1 MRQKRSRSA
10 SVSFFGSGWR
20 LCVAV
25 LAAASA
31 ASGGD
36 APEAPSGTRI
46 GVVNTEKVL
55 ENLLS
60 WQAAQAEL
68 RAREKAAEEE
78 LNSQKKEI
86 DRVRAELDYFKPGS
100 KDHEKRVTELAE
112 RQAKLQR
119 HAGRLREEL
128 ADASRR
134 ALESAAAQLRE
145 AVREFA
151 AAHRFDIVVDA
162 RAVFYA
168 AGGADISLEIARAMN
183 KQYKKEAPKGD

>member
-10 SVSFFGSGWR
+10 SAWFFGS
-20 LCVAV
+20 VA
-25 LAAASA
+25 LFAASA
-31 ASGGD
+31 VSAGE
-36 APEAPSGTRI
+36 AAEAPSVPRI

-86 DRVRAELDYFKPGS
+86 DRIRAELDYFKPES
-100 KDHEKRVTELAE
+100 RDHEKRVAELAE

-119 HAGRLREEL
+119 NAGRLREEL

-134 ALESAAAQLRE
+134 AAEAAAAQIRE
-145 AVREFA
+145 AVKDFA
-151 AAHRFDIVVDA
+151 IANKFDIVVDA

-168 AGGADISLEIARAMN
+168 ASGADISLEIARAMN
-183 KQYKKEAPKGD
+183 KQYKKEVPKGD